1 MFKDSERMIDK
12 LGNFR
17 TLLHY
22 SFLAGLSGDGNR
34 NILFIKADISGEK
47 HAIMLQ
53 VSSCANRTN

>member
-17 TLLHY
+17 TLLRD
-22 SFLAGLSGDGNR
+22 SFLAGLSGDENT
-34 NILFIKADISGEK
+34 NILFIKADSSGEK

-53 VSSCANRTN
+53 VSSCANWTN